1 MGEVL
6 HGLLHPPIWGTD
18 FSWLVVPLPPDR
30 RQRNLWVDVDFVVA
44 LSTRQ
49 KKEKFCGCNN
59 SLHKKQKEK
68 KVFE

>member
-6 HGLLHPPIWGTD
+6 HGLLHPPIWGTN

-30 RQRNLWVDVDFVVA
+30 RQRNLWVDVDVVA

-49 KKEKFCGCNN
+49 KKRKKFCGRNKN
-59 SLHKKQKEK
+59 LHKKTEGEK
-68 KVFE
+68 SF